1 MADEEQDP
9 ERRLRVG
16 GMVHDLQAATANQRI
31 GDAQAAF
38 GNTIA
43 LMALATPDPEVTLLT
58 TLEIISEIYRS
69 MRDRVRQGQKPEVI
83 N

>member
-1 MADEEQDP
+1 MAEEEQDV

-16 GMVHDLQAATANQRI
+16 AIIQQLQQATAEQRI

-43 LMALATPDPEVTLLT
+43 LMALSTPDPEVTLLT
-58 TLEIISEIYRS
+58 TLEVISEIYRG
-69 MRDRVRQGQKPEVI
+69 MREHVRQGKKPEVI